1 MASAKV
7 NIELENDGPEILIM
21 HTHGSEAYAQ
31 DSNNPY
37 KETDTARTTDE
48 KFNMIRVGDEI
59 ATVFTELG
67 FSVLHDRNLYDYPAY
82 SGSYDRSKAAVEKYL
97 AQYPT
102 IRIVLDVH
110 RDALIGS
117 DGTVYKAVS
126 AVDGKKAAQIL
137 LVVGS
142 NDGGL
147 EHPKWRE
154 NLTLAVQIQMSMN
167 TLYPTLARPI
177 TLRTSRFNQQ
187 LTTGS
192 LLVEVGSHGNT
203 LDEALLGA
211 ACFARA
217 AGQVLLKM
225 K

>member
-1 MASAKV
+1 
-7 NIELENDGPEILIM
+7 M
-21 HTHGSEAYAQ
+21 HTHGTEAYAQ
-31 DSNNPY
+31 DTNNPY
-37 KETDTARTTDE
+37 VQSDPARTTDE
-48 KFNMIRVGDEI
+48 RFNMIKVGDEI

-102 IRIVLDVH
+102 IKIVLDVH

-167 TLYPTLARPI
+167 TLYPTLARRLPSEPPGSI
-177 TLRTSRFNQQ
+177 SSSH
-187 LTTGS
+187 GS
-192 LLVEVGSHGNT
+192 LLVEV
-203 LDEALLGA
+203 A
-211 ACFARA
+211 ATAILWTSPAWGPLACQGRRDRFC
-217 AGQVLLKM
+217 
-225 K
+225 